1 MHLLGLLIGF
11 INKKYGVELITKN
24 EAIFLGLANS
34 INNEIII
41 SLSLIKSKERF
52 TSILNIVLKYT
63 NRTGIISKKIR

>member
-41 SLSLIKSKERF
+41 SLSLIKSKVRF

>member
-24 EAIFLGLANS
+24 EAIFGLANS

-41 SLSLIKSKERF
+41 SLSLIKSKVRF